1 MFDDDMI
8 LARKEPEQRR
18 QDAFA
23 RLFASV
29 ILAVFAAS
37 VAEALI
43 RAFSGPD
50 YSDAM
55 RNLASGLR
63 SGVFAGVLMLQPVD
77 AVIERHSISRMLAC
91 FCSGFLLGLALQFFI
106 LTPSE
111 GAGAAILA
119 YFVLCLVIGAVWLI
133 GYISAVITTWLG
145 LPLPGD
151 IWRAAL
157 QKLRKPRVSDPDQ
170 SDQAP

>member
-8 LARKEPEQRR
+8 LASKEPEQRR

-29 ILAVFAAS
+29 ILAIFAAS

-43 RAFSGPD
+43 RTFSETG
-50 YSDAM
+50 STEM
-55 RNLASGLR
+55 IRNISSGVR

-77 AVIERHSISRMLAC
+77 AVIERHSITRMLSC
-91 FCSGFLLGLALQFFI
+91 FSSGFLLGIVMQFFI

-111 GAGAAILA
+111 GAGAAVLA
-119 YFVLCLVIGAVWLI
+119 YFVLCLVIAAVWLI
-133 GYISAVITTWLG
+133 GYVSGVITTWLG
-145 LPLPGD
+145 MPLPGD
-151 IWRAAL
+151 MWRAAIGRIRRRL
-157 QKLRKPRVSDPDQ
+157 KA
-170 SDQAP
+170 SDQ